1 MMTVASLV
9 AAVATH
15 LALPLSAPLRM
26 PAIRMDAAAAERRPV
41 SAVVTELDSVP
52 VFAIAINGDKLYST
66 DETGCMIYTHLSD
79 ASRVLAQLQSTYPAE
94 ALALEALSLGTVL
107 SESGLLIKREA
118 PPRIT
123 LVASPDAKRAA
134 RDLRAKGPAAS
145 SSDPPIVS
153 SAVPKR
159 WRPLTEIPVFHIGT
173 LARRPSMAFEVDE
186 AAEGLLW
193 PLFFRLSDI
202 DRLWEELGDSSTERP
217 PVRAIDLATLV
228 VCLREPAGAHASA
241 HHGAPFPTGARHRP
255 RDARRLPARARRC
268 AGPAARVCASR
279 RARLRRREE
288 STGAGGRGLA
298 ASWWRRCTGRRGE
311 LNQRVRGLRTPS
323 NNDHLR
329 RTAVRLDGK

>member
-1 MMTVASLV
+1 MLMTALV

-15 LALPLSAPLRM
+15 LALPLSASLRM

-173 LARRPSMAFEVDE
+173 LARRSSKAVEVDE

-217 PVRAIDLATLV
+217 PVRAIRPRDARRL
-228 VCLREPAGAHASA
+228 PARARRRACKCSPWR
-241 HHGAPFPTGARHRP
+241 PFPTGARHRP

-268 AGPAARVCASR
+268 AGPSARVCASR
-279 RARLRRREE
+279 RARLCGREE
-288 STGAGGRGLA
+288 SAGAGGRGLA
-298 ASWWRRCTGRRGE
+298 ASWWRRGTGVKAT
-311 LNQRVRGLRTPS
+311 L
-323 NNDHLR
+323 
-329 RTAVRLDGK
+329 

>member
-1 MMTVASLV
+1 MRGAALSTRVALKGSIVRGDFLPFLFHLLMTIAALV
-9 AAVATH
+9 AAMAAH
-15 LALPLSAPLRM
+15 LVLRM
-26 PAIRMDAAAAERRPV
+26 PAIRMDATAAERRPV

-66 DETGCMIYTHLSD
+66 DESGCMIYTHLSD

-173 LARRPSMAFEVDE
+173 LARRSSKAVEVDE

-217 PVRAIDLATLV
+217 PVRAAPSDIATRRL
-228 VCLREPAGAHASA
+228 PARARGAHASA

-268 AGPAARVCASR
+268 AGPSARVCASR
-279 RARLRRREE
+279 RARLCGREE
-288 STGAGGRGLA
+288 SAGAGGRGLA
-298 ASWWRRCTGRRGE
+298 ASWWRRGTGVKAT
-311 LNQRVRGLRTPS
+311 L
-323 NNDHLR
+323 
-329 RTAVRLDGK
+329 

>member
-1 MMTVASLV
+1 MTIAALV
-9 AAVATH
+9 AAMAAH
-15 LALPLSAPLRM
+15 LVLRM
-26 PAIRMDAAAAERRPV
+26 PAIRMDATAAERRPV

-217 PVRAIDLATLV
+217 PVRAI
-228 VCLREPAGAHASA
+228 
-241 HHGAPFPTGARHRP
+241 RP
-255 RDARRLPARARRC
+255 RDARRLPARARRRACKCSPWRPFPNRC
-268 AGPAARVCASR
+268 APSTSRRSSSACASPPVRRAIRSCVRLSTRSTLWPRRIGRRWRTRPCSELVAARHRGEGHPLIIIYYGSIAAAQLYTQKC
-279 RARLRRREE
+279 RARAL
-288 STGAGGRGLA
+288 
-298 ASWWRRCTGRRGE
+298 
-311 LNQRVRGLRTPS
+311 
-323 NNDHLR
+323 
-329 RTAVRLDGK
+329 

>member
-1 MMTVASLV
+1 MHIARQLSRDNFLRLHFLLLMTIAALV
-9 AAVATH
+9 AAMAAH
-15 LALPLSAPLRM
+15 LVLRM
-26 PAIRMDAAAAERRPV
+26 PAIRMDATAAERRPV

-66 DETGCMIYTHLSD
+66 DESGCMIYTHLSD

-173 LARRPSMAFEVDE
+173 LARRSSKAVEVDE

-217 PVRAIDLATLV
+217 PVRAAPSDLATLVVCLREPAARMQVLTMAPPSQQVRAIDLATLV
-228 VCLREPAGAHASA
+228 VCLREPAGAPGH
-241 HHGAPFPTGARHRP
+241 P
-255 RDARRLPARARRC
+255 L
-268 AGPAARVCASR
+268 VCAPLDALDFVAEKNR
-279 RARLRRREE
+279 QALADAALQR
-288 STGAGGRGLA
+288 AGG
-298 ASWWRRCTGRRGE
+298 GE
-311 LNQRVRGLRTPS
+311 AQG
-323 NNDHLR
+323 
-329 RTAVRLDGK
+329 

>member
-1 MMTVASLV
+1 MMLLV
-9 AAVATH
+9 SDVDGTLVDTAKQLTSGTIAAVRRLQDAGFGFTII
-15 LALPLSAPLRM
+15 SA
-26 PAIRMDAAAAERRPV
+26 RPM
-41 SAVVTELDSVP
+41 SG
-52 VFAIAINGDKLYST
+52 IAPI
-66 DETGCMIYTHLSD
+66 
-79 ASRVLAQLQSTYPAE
+79 AE

-173 LARRPSMAFEVDE
+173 LARRPMMAFEVDE

-202 DRLWEELGDSSTERP
+202 DRLWEELGDSTTERP

-255 RDARRLPARARRC
+255 RDARRLSARARRC

-298 ASWWRRCTGRRGE
+298 ASWWRRCTGRGGE
-311 LNQRVRGLRTPS
+311 LNERARGLRTPS

>member
-26 PAIRMDAAAAERRPV
+26 PAIRMDAAAADRRPV

-173 LARRPSMAFEVDE
+173 LARRPMMAFEVDE

-217 PVRAIDLATLV
+217 PVRAI
-228 VCLREPAGAHASA
+228 
-241 HHGAPFPTGARHRP
+241 RP
-255 RDARRLPARARRC
+255 RDARRLPARACRC

-298 ASWWRRCTGRRGE
+298 ASWWRRCTGRGGE
-311 LNQRVRGLRTPS
+311 LNQRARGLRTPS
-323 NNDHLR
+323 NNDNLR

>member
-1 MMTVASLV
+1 MRGAALSTRVALKGSIVQPGHFLRLHFLLLMTIAALV
-9 AAVATH
+9 AAMAAH
-15 LALPLSAPLRM
+15 LVLRM
-26 PAIRMDAAAAERRPV
+26 PAIRMDATAAERRPV

-66 DETGCMIYTHLSD
+66 DESGCMIYTHLSD

-173 LARRPSMAFEVDE
+173 LARRSSKAVEVDE

-217 PVRAIDLATLV
+217 PVRAAPSDLATLV
-228 VCLREPAGAHASA
+228 VCLREPAGAPGH
-241 HHGAPFPTGARHRP
+241 P
-255 RDARRLPARARRC
+255 L
-268 AGPAARVCASR
+268 VCAPLDALDFVAEKNR
-279 RARLRRREE
+279 QALADAALQR
-288 STGAGGRGLA
+288 AGG
-298 ASWWRRCTGRRGE
+298 GE
-311 LNQRVRGLRTPS
+311 AQG
-323 NNDHLR
+323 
-329 RTAVRLDGK
+329 

>member
-1 MMTVASLV
+1 
-9 AAVATH
+9 
-15 LALPLSAPLRM
+15 
-26 PAIRMDAAAAERRPV
+26 MDAAAADRRPV

-217 PVRAIDLATLV
+217 PVRAI
-228 VCLREPAGAHASA
+228 
-241 HHGAPFPTGARHRP
+241 RP
-255 RDARRLPARARRC
+255 RDARRLPARARRRACKCSPWRPVPNRC
-268 AGPAARVCASR
+268 APSTSRRSSSVCASPPVR
-279 RARLRRREE
+279 RASR
-288 STGAGGRGLA
+288 S
-298 ASWWRRCTGRRGE
+298 C
-311 LNQRVRGLRTPS
+311 
-323 NNDHLR
+323 
-329 RTAVRLDGK
+329 VRLSTRSTSSPRRIDRRWRTRPCSELVAAMHRAKGRVE

>member
-1 MMTVASLV
+1 MGIGQQPSHTTIRTSRFLFRNSHARKIMFVMTVAALV

-15 LALPLSAPLRM
+15 LALPLSKPLRM

-228 VCLREPAGAHASA
+228 VCLREPAGAP
-241 HHGAPFPTGARHRP
+241 GQP
-255 RDARRLPARARRC
+255 L
-268 AGPAARVCASR
+268 VCAPLDALDFVAEKNR
-279 RARLRRREE
+279 QALADAALQR
-288 STGAGGRGLA
+288 AGGGDA
-298 ASWWRRCTGRRGE
+298 QGEGAS
-311 LNQRVRGLRTPS
+311 
-323 NNDHLR
+323 
-329 RTAVRLDGK
+329 

>member
-1 MMTVASLV
+1 MTIAALV
-9 AAVATH
+9 AAMAAH
-15 LALPLSAPLRM
+15 LVLRM
-26 PAIRMDAAAAERRPV
+26 PAIRMDATAAERRPV

-66 DETGCMIYTHLSD
+66 DESGCMIYTHLSD

-173 LARRPSMAFEVDE
+173 LARRSSKAVEVDE

-202 DRLWEELGDSSTERP
+202 DRLWEELGDSSSERP
-217 PVRAIDLATLV
+217 PVRAIRPRDARRL
-228 VCLREPAGAHASA
+228 PARARRRAGKCSPWR
-241 HHGAPFPTGARHRP
+241 PFPTGARHRP

-268 AGPAARVCASR
+268 AGPSARVCASR
-279 RARLRRREE
+279 RARLCGREE
-288 STGAGGRGLA
+288 SAGAGGRGLA
-298 ASWWRRCTGRRGE
+298 ASWWRRGTGVKAT
-311 LNQRVRGLRTPS
+311 L
-323 NNDHLR
+323 
-329 RTAVRLDGK
+329 